1 MTMFRRFVVAL
12 AALAVL
18 ALAIP
23 ASAPAAD
30 PDHVYES
37 GTWFLSG
44 STRANFGFENV
55 AVDRENSGN
64 TDTDHTRFGLG
75 TKIGYFPVRT
85 WEIGIALEYDYD
97 RSLDDSDTIETTTD
111 AMIGLQ
117 TLWFFPLDG
126 IVDPYGGLTLGYNL
140 HTVETE
146 PEVGLATS
154 DSYSGFPAYEL
165 EAGANIQLANGQ
177 VGLAPALYYRGYTLG
192 GEDETSRVTGDSS
205 GNEVSRVETENVD
218 ENSREFGF
226 KFGVFVF
233 LP

>member
-1 MTMFRRFVVAL
+1 MTMFQRL
-12 AALAVL
+12 GAVL
-18 ALAIP
+18 AILALTIP
-23 ASAPAAD
+23 ATALCAD
-30 PDHVYES
+30 PDRVYES

-44 STRANFGFENV
+44 STRANFSFNNV

-85 WEIGIALEYDYD
+85 WEIGVAVEYDYD
-97 RSLDDSDTIETTTD
+97 RSLDDNDTIETSTD
-111 AMIGLQ
+111 VMIGLQ
-117 TLWFFPLDG
+117 TLWFFPLDA
-126 IVDPYGGLTLGYNL
+126 IVDPYGGLTIGYNAR
-140 HTVETE
+140 TVETE

-165 EAGANIQLANGQ
+165 EAGANIQLAGGQ
-177 VGLAPALYYRGYTLG
+177 VGLAPALFYRGYTLG
-192 GEDETSRVTGDSS
+192 GDDETSTISADSS
-205 GNEVSRVETENVD
+205 GNEVSSVETESVD
-218 ENSREFGF
+218 ENAREFGF

>member
-1 MTMFRRFVVAL
+1 MTMFRGFV
-12 AALAVL
+12 AALAIL
-18 ALAIP
+18 AFSLPATAI
-23 ASAPAAD
+23 AAD
-30 PDHVYES
+30 PDLFYDA

-44 STRANFGFENV
+44 ATRANFSLDNV

-75 TKIGYFPVRT
+75 TKIGYFPLRT
-85 WEIGIALEYDYD
+85 WEIGIAFEYDYD
-97 RSLDDSDTIETTTD
+97 RSLDDRDTIETATD
-111 AMIGLQ
+111 IMIGIQ
-117 TLWFFPLDG
+117 TLWFFPLDS
-126 IVDPYGGLTLGYNL
+126 IVDPYGGLTLGYNSR
-140 HTVETE
+140 TVETE

-165 EAGANIQLANGQ
+165 EAGANIQLAGGH
-177 VGLAPALYYRGYTLG
+177 VGLVPALYYRGYTLG
-192 GEDETSRVTGDSS
+192 GDDETYTTSADSS
-205 GNEVSRVETENVD
+205 GNEVSRIETESVD

>member
-1 MTMFRRFVVAL
+1 MTMFRRL
-12 AALAVL
+12 GAAFAIL
-18 ALAIP
+18 ALTIP
-23 ASAPAAD
+23 ASALGAD
-30 PDHVYES
+30 PDVVYDS

-44 STRANFGFENV
+44 GTRANFSFDNV

-97 RSLDDSDTIETTTD
+97 RGLDDNDTIETTTD
-111 AMIGLQ
+111 VMIGLQ

-126 IVDPYGGLTLGYNL
+126 IVDPYGGLTLGYNSR
-140 HTVETE
+140 TVETE

-165 EAGANIQLANGQ
+165 EAGANIQLASGH
-177 VGLAPALYYRGYTLG
+177 VGLAPALYYRGYTLN
-192 GEDETSRVTGDSS
+192 GEDETSSTSADSS
-205 GNEVSRVETENVD
+205 GNEVSRIDTENVD